1 VKNVHPLRTVR
12 RKRQRL
18 EKLECEHPFCLLC
31 GCLEPML
38 LRRVTRR
45 FLELHHVVSRH
56 RDRDLTL
63 ALCFNCHA
71 LVTENLHQAG
81 VLMARETDLI
91 KFYRSTYRALAVHHE
106 MLRDACQR
114 FADLPDEQETKCP
127 QKNR

>member
-1 VKNVHPLRTVR
+1 VKNVHPLRTAR

-18 EKLECEHPFCLLC
+18 EKLGCEHPFCLLC

-56 RDRDLTL
+56 RDRALTL

-81 VLMARETDLI
+81 VTMARETDLVE
-91 KFYRSTYRALAVHHE
+91 FYRSTYRALAVHLE

-114 FADLPDEQETKCP
+114 FADLPDKKEQKCL
-127 QKNR
+127 QKHR